1 MFLLYLVAKD
11 KKMMNKKNIIIGSV
25 VGLLALV
32 GYYVYRQGKLLSLLC
47 YDFLSVDFL
56 GRQNNNSQLALNF
69 GFTNY
74 SNVPIEIT
82 QYNIN
87 AYINDNMVGRLAK
100 AENFV
105 IPAKQTST
113 VQFVAETD
121 TSLAF
126 SQVLNSFLTQ
136 FIDKTTSKFKIKGV
150 ASVKMGIVRVN
161 DYPLEW
167 EWTTEEIMLNLKS
180 GGKCP
185 PIT

>member
-1 MFLLYLVAKD
+1 VVLFYFLAKD
-11 KKMMNKKNIIIGSV
+11 KKMTNTQKITIGSI
-25 VGLLALV
+25 VGILALV

-47 YDFLSVDFL
+47 YDFLSVEFL
-56 GRQNNNSQLALNF
+56 GRENNNSQLAINF
-69 GFTNY
+69 SFSNY

-82 QYNIN
+82 QYNIS
-87 AYINDNMVGRLAK
+87 AYINDNMVGTLAK
-100 AENFV
+100 AENFL
-105 IPAKQTST
+105 IPAKQTSK
-113 VQFVAETD
+113 VQFVAQTD

-150 ASVKMGIVRVN
+150 ASVKMGFIRVN
-161 DYPLEW
+161 DFPLEW

-180 GGKCP
+180 GEKCP